1 MGKPCFSK
9 LTKFFAVALLGA
21 ATAIAAIAVLSTPA
35 AADSHTRG
43 GGNDGT
49 LKEWDTDNLA
59 RWVSSNVGTV
69 SAKNYRIPYHNYR
82 YANSSGT
89 CGAAYTV
96 SQAKHFGCQSAVA
109 DAFFQTGGDT
119 SAVNDFPVAD
129 YGSDSRCRQRRGSI
143 GICG

>member
-1 MGKPCFSK
+1 M
-9 LTKFFAVALLGA
+9 LAA
-21 ATAIAAIAVLSTPA
+21 ATAITAVAALSSPA
-35 AADSHTRG
+35 AAKG
-43 GGNDGT
+43 GSGNRDA
-49 LKEWDTDNLA
+49 LKSWDTDNLA

-69 SAKNYRIPYHNYR
+69 SAKNYWIPYYNYR

-119 SAVNDFPVAD
+119 GAVNDFPVAD